1 MVSAFGKHYFW
12 FDMSHSRGDL
22 YWVFYRGWYHS
33 NWFDG
38 RPWYQLRNGILA
50 WVLNRSMS
58 FSKTGTIKCQ
68 NTKDLNF
75 SISCSIF
82 VQNDSYK
89 CRLFSIPLQEW
100 LDAVFHD
107 FLFII
112 LNWISYYFLAWLF
125 CKSIWY
131 NSSIY
136 ICSKLSNNS
145 ISIQQSNNAPND
157 SIQWNN
163 LSILHSSC
171 TCTCNTIT
179 TTSISFTISTTHA
192 TISTSATSSLSRG
205 MTHILPENLAQHLK
219 WQ

>member
-1 MVSAFGKHYFW
+1 MYLYHHYILISFGSNDFFYFNI
-12 FDMSHSRGDL
+12 F
-22 YWVFYRGWYHS
+22 
-33 NWFDG
+33 
-38 RPWYQLRNGILA
+38 
-50 WVLNRSMS
+50 
-58 FSKTGTIKCQ
+58 
-68 NTKDLNF
+68 NF
-75 SISCSIF
+75 
-82 VQNDSYK
+82 V
-89 CRLFSIPLQEW
+89 
-100 LDAVFHD
+100 
-107 FLFII
+107 
-112 LNWISYYFLAWLF
+112 LAWLF

-145 ISIQQSNNAPND
+145 ISIQQSNHASND

-192 TISTSATSSLSRG
+192 TISTSTTSSLSRG
-205 MTHILPENLAQHLK
+205 MTHILPENERGQKWTALELDRPVWAPRHNSLWRMTVHFRIDPLKLAQHLK